1 MLVQIFHVID
11 FKSPQK
17 VLLEDEI
24 LSCYFVKGDR
34 LSFLVLLALPEAN
47 LKKTEVMKSHYLQ
60 TTKFFFHATS

>member
-24 LSCYFVKGDR
+24 YPVTLLKETGYR
-34 LSFLVLLALPEAN
+34 FLFFLL
-47 LKKTEVMKSHYLQ
+47 YQRQ
-60 TTKFFFHATS
+60 T